1 MPVTAYA
8 FGSATATCSRAL
20 PKEFPLRLPTGC
32 DINWATVIICHVSTF
47 MCYVIFGR
55 AAKILTKSVV

>member
-1 MPVTAYA
+1 MPLLIVKGA
-8 FGSATATCSRAL
+8 FRSATATCSRAL
-20 PKEFPLRLPTGC
+20 PKEFPSRLPTGC
-32 DINWATVIICHVSTF
+32 DINWATFIICHF